1 MKQPTV
7 CVLGVGFVGLT
18 LAISLNEVGFRV
30 LAWEKNKDVSER
42 LANGVTHISEPG
54 LQEKLKFHSSEG
66 NFCVITDSSE
76 ALEATCFIVTVGTPL
91 NDGKINLDS
100 IRQALK
106 QILPALKDFD
116 LVIIRSTTAIGTC
129 RDVVLPILQE
139 TGKRIRLAMCPER
152 TVEGQALEEMKTLP
166 QIVGALDDESFESAR
181 TLFEVI
187 GPEIVRVSSLESAEL
202 AKLVN
207 NTYRDLMFGFA
218 NEVADIATGYG
229 ISAKE
234 VIDAAN
240 YNYSRSN
247 ISLPG
252 ISGGPCL
259 EKDPW
264 ILVESGERRD
274 RKMSISRASRLMN
287 ERTIESFFNSY
298 LTDSMKIEKI
308 ALLGLA
314 FKGKP
319 VTKDLRGSAIYPV
332 HKHLHAQ
339 FPHSILSGFEPAGI
353 DKLDLPGFFL
363 TNSVS
368 EAVFEADLVVLLT
381 NSESFANI
389 PKLVAEFA
397 QKNALV
403 LDFWGREFETDFLP
417 SQRYISWSEG
427 VQ

>member
-1 MKQPTV
+1 
-7 CVLGVGFVGLT
+7 
-18 LAISLNEVGFRV
+18 
-30 LAWEKNKDVSER
+30 
-42 LANGVTHISEPG
+42 
-54 LQEKLKFHSSEG
+54 
-66 NFCVITDSSE
+66 
-76 ALEATCFIVTVGTPL
+76 
-91 NDGKINLDS
+91 
-100 IRQALK
+100 
-106 QILPALKDFD
+106 
-116 LVIIRSTTAIGTC
+116 
-129 RDVVLPILQE
+129 
-139 TGKRIRLAMCPER
+139 
-152 TVEGQALEEMKTLP
+152 
-166 QIVGALDDESFESAR
+166 
-181 TLFEVI
+181 
-187 GPEIVRVSSLESAEL
+187 
-202 AKLVN
+202 
-207 NTYRDLMFGFA
+207 
-218 NEVADIATGYG
+218 
-229 ISAKE
+229 
-234 VIDAAN
+234 
-240 YNYSRSN
+240 
-247 ISLPG
+247 
-252 ISGGPCL
+252 
-259 EKDPW
+259 
-264 ILVESGERRD
+264 
-274 RKMSISRASRLMN
+274 MN